1 MGSSRYPDFDL
12 EIRNIWDWAIDR
24 GIWLSSSHIPGKLN
38 VEADEESRKSEA
50 RLEWKLEETLFQEII
65 VYLDF
70 YLEVDLFASRINKQ
84 LDRFYAYRPDP
95 EAEVIDAFSVSWTD
109 LKFYAFPPFNC
120 VQRVLQKVRHDQA
133 EGIILVPNWATQ
145 IWFHMLTDMTVAFL
159 ILPPRSSMLYL
170 PNDRSMQH
178 PLRENL
184 SLRACLISGRR

>member
-1 MGSSRYPDFDL
+1 M
-12 EIRNIWDWAIDR
+12 
-24 GIWLSSSHIPGKLN
+24 
-38 VEADEESRKSEA
+38 EADEESRKSEA

-70 YLEVDLFASRINKQ
+70 YPEVALFASRINKQ

-170 PNDRSMQH
+170 PNDRSMLH